1 MITTHIIERPSLR
14 NPVLVSS
21 LPDMG
26 GVGGIAPRY
35 LITKLR
41 AKKFAEIAS
50 LERPWVEYRKGV
62 VRVPKG
68 EYSMYYHDSSNLVI
82 FTGESQPESPVAL
95 FDLCEAVLDA
105 ASLTGPLRRV
115 YTIGGS
121 DGEKAQLA
129 SSVYACAT
137 HKELLEE
144 LKKHNIPLLEEREGG
159 ITWFNGVI
167 LAAAVERGIQGI
179 GLYGKVDDPRVPQ
192 PLTARNVLGLLITMG
207 AIPEIDL
214 SELEEEHR
222 RVQEKLSGTYRR

>member
-1 MITTHIIERPSLR
+1 MISTRIIERPSLKR
-14 NPVLVSS
+14 PVLVAS

-26 GVGGIAPRY
+26 QVGGMAPTY

-41 AKKFAEIAS
+41 AKKFAEITS
-50 LERPWVEYRKGV
+50 LERPWVQYEKGMI
-62 VRVPKG
+62 RVPKV
-68 EYSMYYHDSSNLVI
+68 EYAMYYHASSDLII
-82 FTGESQPESPVAL
+82 FTGAGQPENPAAL

-105 ASLTGPLRRV
+105 ASLVGPLRRV

-121 DGEKAQLA
+121 DGEKAKLA
-129 SSVYACAT
+129 STVYACAT
-137 HKELLEE
+137 DKELLEE
-144 LKKHNIPLLEEREGG
+144 LRKHNVPLLEEREGA

-167 LAAAVERGIQGI
+167 LAVAAERNIQGI

-192 PLTARNVLGLLITMG
+192 PLTVRNVLGLLITMG

-222 RVQEKLSGTYRR
+222 RAQEKLSGTYGR